1 MTVLEE
7 PGTAPQK
14 GHKVKR
20 HGLRYEPRSPVQS
33 RGRRACGCCSSFTGG
48 RSAVTACPGLT
59 CALQVVLVAVMVTH
73 IPFDLKGLSG
83 GSIGMVQN
91 IGLSSD
97 VGF

>member
-1 MTVLEE
+1 MF
-7 PGTAPQK
+7 
-14 GHKVKR
+14 
-20 HGLRYEPRSPVQS
+20 SPAS
-33 RGRRACGCCSSFTGG
+33 RPI
-48 RSAVTACPGLT
+48 VTAVATLA
-59 CALQVVLVAVMVTH
+59 CAMQVVLVAVMVTH

>member
-1 MTVLEE
+1 MTAVATL
-7 PGTAPQK
+7 
-14 GHKVKR
+14 
-20 HGLRYEPRSPVQS
+20 
-33 RGRRACGCCSSFTGG
+33 AC
-48 RSAVTACPGLT
+48 AM
-59 CALQVVLVAVMVTH
+59 QVVLVAVMVTH